1 MSDKERN
8 VFERLDDIENKIPSF
23 QYEKPR
29 PISEAIGRPFA
40 DYLKDA
46 TVYGIE
52 DDLRKFK
59 RTIKKQRTRPIVRLS
74 ILLLILIFD
83 LISLILNKQLEW
95 LLVIATTLSLV
106 SPLLVLI
113 TLSKQK
119 NKQPMQSFWNVENT
133 ELYLVNDGDH
143 KKIVREE
150 SKGAIFYLL
159 LVFNIVSIV
168 VSLSGVMW
176 YFIASMQTSTN
187 GALCWIGS
195 ILGYLIVLA
204 NIITVRVEKPYYYF
218 NYIIETEDSYVTY
231 PYIDYFKK

>member
-23 QYEKPR
+23 QYEKPK
-29 PISEAIGRPFA
+29 PISEVIGRPFA

-59 RTIKKQRTRPIVRLS
+59 RTIKKQRTRPIVRIS

-150 SKGAIFYLL
+150 SKGAIFYLV

-168 VSLSGVMW
+168 VSFFGVMW
-176 YFIASMQTSTN
+176 YFIASFQTTVNS
-187 GALCWIGS
+187 ALCWIGS
-195 ILGYLIVLA
+195 ILGYIAALS
-204 NIITVRVEKPYYYF
+204 NIIFARVEKPYYYF